1 MKKTLTAILCAL
13 SLANCTEKPLRRIIV
28 EERGIEEKLG
38 SLNPEEADAKEY
50 KKFMTMPV
58 YFTKSFEELLAEPAL
73 TVEDFLELIQYV
85 TTPTDLETVIKRRK
99 IHYAQKGADDLSGS
113 LDLEYGPP
121 IQTHNLGYGVCDEL
135 ATYSLPFLLNMPE
148 FKNITLVEIHGPRT
162 ADNDELP
169 EVLIL
174 QDRRGRWHPLE
185 VNGTVVR
192 DDYRSQKE
200 ATIVGLNKQGY
211 IVSGTVIVEQANN
224 QDKAS
229 SFSLPRY
236 YKKATV
242 MKAEADTIIKEDAAH
257 ALVVFQD
264 QKNEWHFYSNTELST
279 KTYASP
285 GEAIAA
291 VAAGIRYI
299 FPEIPT
305 SLKTREITTIGR
317 WLYDEDE
324 AKKLRPSD
332 ESCLP

>member
-1 MKKTLTAILCAL
+1 MKKTLTTILCVL
-13 SLANCTEKPLRRIIV
+13 SLANCTERPSRKITV
-28 EERGIEEKLG
+28 EERGIEEKLR
-38 SLNPEEADAKEY
+38 SIKLEEADAKEY
-50 KKFMTMPV
+50 EKFMTMPV

-85 TTPTDLETVIKRRK
+85 KTPTDLEKVIKRRK

-121 IQTHNLGYGVCDEL
+121 LQTHNLGYGVCDEL

-148 FKNITLVEIHGPRT
+148 FKNVTLVEIHGPRT

-169 EVLIL
+169 EVLIV

-185 VNGTVVR
+185 TNGTIVR

-200 ATIVGLNKQGY
+200 ATIVGLTKQGY
-211 IVSGTVIVEQANN
+211 IVSGNVSTEQANN

-229 SFSLPRY
+229 SFSLPRN
-236 YKKATV
+236 YKKAIVIKT
-242 MKAEADTIIKEDAAH
+242 EADTIIKEDAAH

-264 QKNEWHFYSNTELST
+264 QKNEWHFYSNTEFST

-285 GEAIAA
+285 GEATAA
-291 VAAGIRYI
+291 VATGIRYI
-299 FPEIPT
+299 FPEIPN
-305 SLKTREITTIGR
+305 SVKTREITSIGR
-317 WLYDEDE
+317 WLYDEEE

-332 ESCLP
+332 DLCLP